1 MTSAPPVSST
11 AAAADDVIVTQYP
24 LALDGVVTRV
34 LDTVVGDDVL
44 VCLHGA
50 GSRADR
56 WRPVMPLL
64 AAAGFRVV
72 ALDHPGHG
80 LAQRP
85 ACYPHGTPA
94 YTRVAR
100 ALLDELDLG
109 AVTMLG
115 TSLGGHVAATAAVA
129 DPSRVRATVLIGA
142 VGLTPRPPEDA
153 AAGSPIIDTSEA
165 GTRAKLEFLV
175 HDQSLV
181 TDGWVRE
188 ETLIGDAPGTAEA
201 RAELARYLAED
212 RPEDLVGEEYAALG
226 LPTRLI
232 WGAEDRWIT
241 PAVGEAVARVVPHAE
256 LSLLPGTGHAPYYER
271 PEAFTELVLPFLDA
285 HARG

>member
-1 MTSAPPVSST
+1 MEA
-11 AAAADDVIVTQYP
+11 VTIAQYP
-24 LALDGVVTRV
+24 LGVDGVITRV

-56 WRPVMPLL
+56 FRPAMPLL
-64 AAAGFRVV
+64 AEAGFRVI
-72 ALDHPGHG
+72 AMDHPAHG

-85 ACYPHGTPA
+85 AGYPHGTPA
-94 YTRVAR
+94 YASVAR

-109 AVTMLG
+109 CVTMLG
-115 TSLGGHVAATAAVA
+115 TSLGGHVAASAALA

-142 VGLTPRPPEDA
+142 VGLVPPEPA
-153 AAGSPIIDTSEA
+153 AAGAGSPIVDTSEA

-175 HDQSLV
+175 HDQTLV
-181 TDGWVRE
+181 TDEWVRE
-188 ETLIGDAPGTAEA
+188 ETLIGNAPGTAAA
-201 RAELARYLAED
+201 RAELARYLAD
-212 RPEDLVGEEYAALG
+212 DMPGDLVGAAYAALG
-226 LPTRLI
+226 LPTQLV

-241 PAVGEAVARVVPHAE
+241 PSIGRAAAEVIPQADLVLVPDA
-256 LSLLPGTGHAPYYER
+256 GHAPYFER
-271 PEAFTELVLPFLDA
+271 PDAFMDLVLPFLDA

>member
-1 MTSAPPVSST
+1 MEA
-11 AAAADDVIVTQYP
+11 VTIAQYP
-24 LALDGVVTRV
+24 LGVDGVITRV

-56 WRPVMPLL
+56 FRPAMPLL
-64 AAAGFRVV
+64 AEAGFRVI
-72 ALDHPGHG
+72 AMDHPGHG

-85 ACYPHGTPA
+85 AGYPHGTPA
-94 YTRVAR
+94 YTSVAR

-109 AVTMLG
+109 CVTMLG
-115 TSLGGHVAATAAVA
+115 TSLGGHVAASAALA

-142 VGLTPRPPEDA
+142 VGLVPPEPA
-153 AAGSPIIDTSEA
+153 AAGAGSPIVDTSEA

-175 HDQSLV
+175 HDQTLV
-181 TDGWVRE
+181 TDEWVRE
-188 ETLIGDAPGTAEA
+188 ETLIGNAPGTAAA
-201 RAELARYLAED
+201 RAELARYLAD
-212 RPEDLVGEEYAALG
+212 DMPDDLVGAAYAALG
-226 LPTRLI
+226 LPTQLV

-241 PAVGEAVARVVPHAE
+241 PSIGRAAAEVIPQADLVLVPDA
-256 LSLLPGTGHAPYYER
+256 GHAPYFER
-271 PEAFTELVLPFLDA
+271 PDAFMDLVLPFLDA